1 MQDYKPDPFP
11 LVSIVT
17 VNYNQSAT
25 TIDLIESLS
34 QITYPNIEII
44 VVDNASKNDDAKVI
58 KEKFPRIVLV
68 ESIINYGFAGG
79 NNLGIMRSRG
89 EYVLLLNNDTIV
101 EPNFLEP
108 LVNKFQEH
116 PEIGAISPKIRYYY
130 KKDTLQYV
138 GFTEI
143 NKYTNRNITLGDG
156 ELDVGQYEVDKETAY
171 CHGAAMMVPM
181 KVIKEVGMMSYEFFL
196 YYEEADWCIRIRNA
210 GYQIFYVHNSL
221 VFHKGSVT
229 TGKNSA
235 LKTYYLT
242 RNRIVFMRRNI
253 HGFVFFIALLY
264 QLIIAI
270 GKNGLV
276 YLIKGRGKLARAYW
290 SGILWNFRN
299 IFNKEIHD
307 NPKL

>member
-221 VFHKGSVT
+221 VFHKGSAT

>member
-1 MQDYKPDPFP
+1 MQDNKPDQFP

-25 TIDLIESLS
+25 TIDMIESLS
-34 QITYPNIEII
+34 QISYPNIEII
-44 VVDNASKNDDAKVI
+44 VVDNASKSEDAKAI

-108 LVNKFQEH
+108 LVRKFQEY

-130 KKDTLQYV
+130 KKNTLQYV

-156 ELDVGQYEVDKETAY
+156 ELDIGQYETDTETAY

-210 GYQIFYVHNSL
+210 GYQIFFVHNSL
-221 VFHKGSVT
+221 VYHKGSVT

-253 HGFVFFIALLY
+253 HGFAFIIAILY

-276 YLIKGRGKLARAYW
+276 YLIKGRGKLAKAYW

>member
-156 ELDVGQYEVDKETAY
+156 ELDIGQYEVDKETAY

>member
-44 VVDNASKNDDAKVI
+44 VVDNASKNEDAKVI

-143 NKYTNRNITLGDG
+143 NKYTNRNITLADG

-181 KVIKEVGMMSYEFFL
+181 KVIKEVGMMSYEFFPL
-196 YYEEADWCIRIRNA
+196 
-210 GYQIFYVHNSL
+210 L
-221 VFHKGSVT
+221 
-229 TGKNSA
+229 
-235 LKTYYLT
+235 
-242 RNRIVFMRRNI
+242 RRSR
-253 HGFVFFIALLY
+253 
-264 QLIIAI
+264 
-270 GKNGLV
+270 LV
-276 YLIKGRGKLARAYW
+276 YSYKKCRL
-290 SGILWNFRN
+290 SNF
-299 IFNKEIHD
+299 
-307 NPKL
+307 LCA

>member
-17 VNYNQSAT
+17 VNYNQSTT

-156 ELDVGQYEVDKETAY
+156 ELDIGQYEVDKETAY